1 MWARIWGHN
10 TTAIP
15 HSHSRTFLKTINF
28 AVFEDFTAALKII
41 SSKSYCSIQLAVTVY
56 QILEIYF
63 AKSIMKTYNLEN
75 SLLRYYYP
83 LYGILIYCI
92 PIVSEI
98 KWSWVYSGYQTSSTK
113 SRISNNYRY
122 VCVSV
127 CVCVCACVC
136 VCLCIYICLCLCV
149 CMFVM
154 Y

>member
-15 HSHSRTFLKTINF
+15 HSYSRTFLKTINF

-63 AKSIMKTYNLEN
+63 AKSIMKTYNFEN
-75 SLLRYYYP
+75 SLLRYYP
-83 LYGILIYCI
+83 LYGLLIYCI

-113 SRISNNYRY
+113 SRISNNCRY
-122 VCVSV
+122 VCVCVFVYLHMPVSV
-127 CVCVCACVC
+127 CMYVCNVLDEV
-136 VCLCIYICLCLCV
+136 
-149 CMFVM
+149 
-154 Y
+154 